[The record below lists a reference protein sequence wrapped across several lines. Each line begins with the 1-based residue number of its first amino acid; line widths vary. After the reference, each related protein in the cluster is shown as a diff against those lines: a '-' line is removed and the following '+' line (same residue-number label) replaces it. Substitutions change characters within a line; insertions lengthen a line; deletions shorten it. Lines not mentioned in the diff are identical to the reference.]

1 MSLSDLT
8 RTEELPL
15 FMRLMD
21 LMHDG
26 VMVVDLEEI
35 VVYVNNRFCEIT
47 GFEREELIGNVA
59 TEVLLEQEVMPI
71 MKEKVQ
77 ERSQRISENY
87 EIKIA
92 HKEGKEIWLRVSGS
106 PILDV
111 DNNVVGSIGLHTDIT
126 DKKLKDQQLK
136 RALNE
141 KELLLQE
148 THHRVKNNLQVIS
161 SLMSLQLKKVE
172 TREDAME
179 AFMTC
184 QKRIYAMSVIHDIVY
199 DFGESGK
206 INFKKYCE
214 KLINHLCNAMGTEEH
229 NVVIEKCLEVEYMDV
244 DDALTCGLLINEL
257 LANSIEHAFTGLG
270 GKIKLSIVNNEGKI
284 RFGFEDNGKGLPTNF
299 DINRGESLG
308 LQLIQSFVERLDG
321 QLEIQ
326 GYNGFKF
333 GVTFPNVAE
342 LAPA

>member
-21 LMHDG
+21 MMHDG
-26 VMVVDLEEI
+26 VMIVDLEEI
-35 VVYVNNRFCEIT
+35 VVYVNDRFCEIT

-59 TEVLLEQEVMPI
+59 TEILLGQEVMPI
-71 MKEKVQ
+71 MRGKVK

-87 EIKIA
+87 EIKIT
-92 HKEGKEIWLRVSGS
+92 HKDGKKIWLRVSGS

-111 DNNVVGSIGLHTDIT
+111 DNNVVGSIGLHTDIS

-136 RALNE
+136 SALNE

-184 QKRIYAMSVIHDIVY
+184 QKRIHAMSVIHDIVY

-214 KLINHLCNAMGTEEH
+214 KLVNHLSHALGTSEQ

-257 LANSIEHAFTGLG
+257 LANSIEHAFTELG
-270 GKIKLSIVNNEGKI
+270 GTIKLSIVNREDKI
-284 RFGFEDNGKGLPTNF
+284 RFGFEDNGKGLPANF
-299 DINRGESLG
+299 DINKGESLG

-321 QLEIQ
+321 RLEIESL
-326 GYNGFKF
+326 NGFKL
-333 GVTFPNVAE
+333 GVIFPHAPE

>member
-26 VMVVDLEEI
+26 VMVVDLKEV
-35 VVYVNNRFCEIT
+35 VVYVNDRFCDIT
-47 GFEREELIGNVA
+47 GFNREELIGNIA
-59 TEVLLEQEVMPI
+59 TEILLGQEVMPI
-71 MKEKVQ
+71 MKEKVK

-87 EIKIA
+87 EIKIT
-92 HKEGKEIWLRVSGS
+92 HKEGNGIWLRVSGS

-179 AFMTC
+179 AFVTC

-214 KLINHLCNAMGTEEH
+214 KLINHLCNALGTSEY
-229 NVVIEKCLEVEYMDV
+229 NVIIEKSLEVDCMDV

-257 LANSIEHAFTGLG
+257 LANSIEHAFTEHG
-270 GKIKLSIVNNEGKI
+270 GVIKLSIVNKEDMI
-284 RFGFEDNGKGLPTNF
+284 RFVFEDNGKGLPANF
-299 DINRGESLG
+299 DINKGESLG
-308 LQLIQSFVERLDG
+308 LQLIKSFVERLDG

-326 GYNGFKF
+326 SCNGFKI
-333 GVTFPNVAE
+333 GVTFPNAAE
-342 LAPA
+342 LTPA